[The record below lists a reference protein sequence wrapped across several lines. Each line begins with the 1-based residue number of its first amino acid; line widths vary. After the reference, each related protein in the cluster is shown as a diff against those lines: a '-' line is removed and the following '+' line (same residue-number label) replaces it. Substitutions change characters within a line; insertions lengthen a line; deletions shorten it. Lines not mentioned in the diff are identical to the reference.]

1 MKFEYKKSL
10 GQNFLKDKNI
20 INKIASSINP
30 TKEDLI
36 IEIGPG
42 AGALTKKLVKK
53 ESDII
58 CFEIDTRLKDTL
70 ESIDKNKLKI
80 VFEDFLTVD
89 INKYI
94 DEKKYKNLYFVGNL
108 PYYITTAIIN
118 KIVKESN
125 PYEIVI
131 MIQKEV
137 ADRFNAKPGT
147 KDYSSISVFLQ
158 YNFDIERICNVSKN
172 CFEPSPKVDS
182 SVIKLKRN
190 KKIQASNEEQFYK
203 LIKDSFTQKRKNLR
217 NNLKG
222 SDQDKNETILKKYNK
237 DLTARAEQ
245 LSIEEFIDISN
256 NIWNYKWQIK

>member
-20 INKIASSINP
+20 INKIVSSINP
-30 TKEDLI
+30 AKEDLI

-42 AGALTKKLVKK
+42 AGALTKELVKK

-58 CFEIDTRLKDTL
+58 CFEIDTRLKETL
-70 ESIDKNKLKI
+70 ESIDKDKLKI
-80 VFEDFLTVD
+80 VFEDFLKVD

-94 DEKKYKNLYFVGNL
+94 DEKKYKNLYFIGNL

-137 ADRFNAKPGT
+137 ADRFSAKPGT
-147 KDYSSISVFLQ
+147 KSYNSISVFLQ

-172 CFEPSPKVDS
+172 CFEPAPKVDS

-190 KKIQASNEEQFYK
+190 KKIQVNNEEQFYK

-222 SDQDKNETILKKYNK
+222 YDQNKIETILKKYNK

-256 NIWNYKWQIK
+256 NI